1 VRPVAQ
7 LPVQGEQCRRA
18 LINVGLISHLGA
30 SPVGPRMT
38 EEQSLS
44 VVSIVFVSIVLGG
57 PPPPANAGRPKR
69 RRIVSR
75 VGSLLGIE
83 CDRTGGRGSHTDV
96 LRSA

>member
-1 VRPVAQ
+1 MRPVAQ

-44 VVSIVFVSIVLGG
+44 VVSIVFVSIALAFAG
-57 PPPPANAGRPKR
+57 GRP
-69 RRIVSR
+69 IWETAD
-75 VGSLLGIE
+75 L
-83 CDRTGGRGSHTDV
+83 
-96 LRSA
+96 